1 CGEHL
6 VALDPGDTTDRLYGV
21 AVDVGTTTVV
31 GTLMNLATGE
41 VEAVSATL
49 NRQATFGGDVISRI
63 AHTMADA
70 DGLATLQRLA
80 LETLNDILSDLYRQS
95 GVSRENVYEAL
106 LVGNSTMLH
115 LFLGVDARSISVAP
129 FVPVFDEAVELAA
142 TEVGLSIHPEGRV
155 GTLPLIGAYVG
166 ADTVAGIH
174 ATDLARDDRVRLFID
189 VGTNSEIAL
198 GSSAGVVATSAPAGP
213 AFEGAQIRHG
223 MTATAG
229 AIERVVMGDSLEIEV
244 IGGGEPRGICGSGL
258 IDVVAGLRR
267 SGLVD
272 ASGRMA
278 GGDGAP
284 DHPLHDRLGEV
295 EGVRA
300 FVLAGNIVL
309 TQRDIREL
317 QAAMSSVATGVRV
330 LLERVGLEAGDVEEV
345 MLAGSFGSAIDPE
358 SARVIGLVP
367 PVPVE
372 KIRFVG
378 NVAAEGAKMSL
389 LSFRERRVACDLK
402 SRVEYVELSE
412 RPDFN
417 ELFVAGVRFPD
428 LAALS

>member
-1 CGEHL
+1 VVSIWWL
-6 VALDPGDTTDRLYGV
+6 WSRATPAID
-21 AVDVGTTTVV
+21 TTTVV
-31 GTLMNLATGE
+31 GTLLNLVSGE
-41 VEAVSATL
+41 VEAVSAAL
-49 NRQATFGGDVISRI
+49 NRQATFGGDVITRI
-63 AHTMADA
+63 AHTMADEE
-70 DGLATLQRLA
+70 GLATLQRLA
-80 LETLNDILSDLYRQS
+80 LETLDNILADLYHQS
-95 GVSRENVYEAL
+95 GVPREEVYEAL
-106 LVGNSTMLH
+106 LVGNSTMVH
-115 LFLGVDARSISVAP
+115 LALGVDARSISVAP
-129 FVPVFDEAVELAA
+129 FIPVFEEPVELAA
-142 TEVGLSIHPEGRV
+142 TKMGLGIHPQGRV

-223 MTATAG
+223 MTATTG
-229 AIERVVMGDSLEIEV
+229 AIERVVMNETVEIEV

-258 IDVVAGLRR
+258 IDAVAGLRHA
-267 SGLVD
+267 GLVD
-272 ASGRMA
+272 ESGRMI
-278 GGDGAP
+278 DPDKVP
-284 DHPLHDRLGEV
+284 DHPLRDRFGEV
-295 EGVRA
+295 DGIRS
-300 FVLAGNIVL
+300 FVLAGDIVL
-309 TQRDIREL
+309 TQQDIREL
-317 QAAMSSVATGVRV
+317 QAAMSSVATGIRV
-330 LLERVGLEAGDVEEV
+330 LLESTGLAAGDLEEV
-345 MLAGSFGSAIDPE
+345 MLAGSFGSSIDPE

-402 SRVEYVELSE
+402 TRVEYVELSA

-417 ELFVAGVRFPD
+417 DLFVAGVRFPE
-428 LAALS
+428 LAAVS